1 MNIKKTRQFCLV
13 FLWKLFKIRSKNSFK
28 FNLNIKKYL
37 KINISGI
44 TIGYTFFN
52 DIKIK
57 RRIYE

>member
-13 FLWKLFKIRSKNSFK
+13 FLWKLFKIRSKTLLK

-44 TIGYTFFN
+44 NIGYTFFN

-57 RRIYE
+57 SRIYE